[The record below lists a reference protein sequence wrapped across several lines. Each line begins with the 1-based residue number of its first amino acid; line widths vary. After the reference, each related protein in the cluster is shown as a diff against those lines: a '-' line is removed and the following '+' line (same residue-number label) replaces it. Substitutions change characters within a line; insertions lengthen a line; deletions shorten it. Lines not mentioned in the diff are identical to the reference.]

1 LALAHNRGAL
11 TTARFVYL
19 DFTAHLAIPNQSILI
34 FPPPMDIIR
43 LLPDNIANQI
53 AAGEV
58 IQRPASAVKEL
69 MENAIDAGATQVQL
83 IVKQAG
89 KSLVQVIDNGCGMS
103 DTDARMCFEKH
114 ATSKISTADDLFN
127 IRTMGFRGEALASIA
142 AIAQVEMKTRQI
154 GEPLGTL
161 IEIGGMKMAKQEPCQ
176 SAEGTSIAMKNL
188 FFNVPA
194 RRNFL
199 KSDTVELKN
208 ILEEFQRIALAHPR
222 IGFQFF
228 NNDYEMYHLK
238 PGNLKQRVVA
248 MFGDNYAQKLVP
260 VEEKSYAL
268 HVYGFVGKPEFSKKT
283 RGEQYIYVNNRY
295 IKSPYLNHAVAMA
308 YEQMIPQGSHPF
320 YVLFLDID
328 PAKIDINV
336 HPAKYEIKFDDE
348 KLVYTFVNLGVKH
361 ALGAYSVSPT
371 LDFNQEHH
379 LNSNNTFTEQPRT
392 WLEITQHGVSKDA
405 KKFAPPSNFQPLT
418 EREDNNLKNWEHA
431 YDTESNRQ
439 LTVDNEQ
446 QTTNNKQQ
454 TEEVYKESIPPHQI
468 QKRYIVSQ
476 IKSGFILIDQQA
488 AHERIMFERYLKLLE
503 KNKNESQR
511 QLFPQ
516 NLELSAMDAHIL
528 SQILPEINNLGFD
541 IQEFGKQSFVIHGFP
556 ADIVQGDEKKMIEEL
571 IEQYKMNAQVT
582 KFSKRE
588 NLAKSLAYS
597 SSIKA
602 GKTLSVEEMKTL
614 IDELFACEKAYT
626 APNGRF
632 TFITLSNDE
641 LEKRFENK

>member
-1 LALAHNRGAL
+1 
-11 TTARFVYL
+11 
-19 DFTAHLAIPNQSILI
+19 
-34 FPPPMDIIR
+34 MDIIR

-69 MENAIDAGATQVQL
+69 LENSIDSGATHIKL

-114 ATSKISTADDLFN
+114 ATSKIRAAEDLFN

-142 AIAQVEMKTRQI
+142 AIAQVEMKTRPI
-154 GEPLGTL
+154 GEQLGTC
-161 IEIGGMKMAKQEPCQ
+161 IEIEGMKVLKQEPCQ
-176 SAEGTSIAMKNL
+176 TPEGTSIAMKNL

-208 ILEEFQRIALAHPR
+208 IIEEFQRIALAHPK
-222 IGFQFF
+222 IGFQLF
-228 NNDYEMYHLK
+228 NNDYEMFHLRS
-238 PGNLKQRVVA
+238 GNLKQRIVA
-248 MFGDNYAQKLVP
+248 LFGDNYAQKIVP

-283 RGEQYIYVNNRY
+283 RGEQFIFVNNRF
-295 IKSPYLNHAVAMA
+295 IKSPYLNHAVSMA
-308 YEQMIPQGSHPF
+308 FEQMMPQGSFPF
-320 YVLFLDID
+320 YVLYLDID
-328 PAKIDINV
+328 PSKIDINV
-336 HPAKYEIKFDDE
+336 HPAKHEIKFEDE

-379 LNSNNTFTEQPRT
+379 LNSDNTFTQQPRT
-392 WLEITQHGVSKDA
+392 WLEITQHSMQTKDA
-405 KKFAPPSNFQPLT
+405 KKFAPPSNFQPLS
-418 EREDNNLKNWEHA
+418 EREDNNLKNWERA
-431 YDTESNRQ
+431 FDTVGNQESR
-439 LTVDNEQ
+439 
-446 QTTNNKQQ
+446 KQASVANHETSSTSGIQ
-454 TEEVYKESIPPHQI
+454 HRTSGSDAFKEAVPPHQI
-468 QKRYIVSQ
+468 QNRYIVSQ

-503 KNKNESQR
+503 KNRNESQR

-516 NLELSAMDAHIL
+516 NLDLNALDAQIL
-528 SQILPEINNLGFD
+528 LQILPEINNLGFD
-541 IQEFGKQSFVIHGFP
+541 IQDFGKNSFVIHGFP
-556 ADIVQGDEKKMIEEL
+556 ADILQGDEKKMIEEL
-571 IEQYKMNAQVT
+571 IEQYKMNSQVT
-582 KFSKRE
+582 KLSKRE
-588 NLAKSLAYS
+588 SLAKSLAYS

-602 GKTLSVEEMKTL
+602 GKKLSVEEMKTL
-614 IDELFACEKAYT
+614 IDELFACENAFN
-626 APNGRF
+626 APNGRL
-632 TFITLSNDE
+632 TFITIGNDE
-641 LEKRFENK
+641 LDKRFENK

>member
-1 LALAHNRGAL
+1 
-11 TTARFVYL
+11 
-19 DFTAHLAIPNQSILI
+19 
-34 FPPPMDIIR
+34 MDIIR

-69 MENAIDAGATQVQL
+69 LENAIDAGATQIKL

-114 ATSKISTADDLFN
+114 ATSKISAAEDLFN

-142 AIAQVEMKTRQI
+142 AIAQVELKTRQTA
-154 GEPLGTL
+154 ESVGTM
-161 IEIGGMKMAKQEPCQ
+161 IEIEGMKVLKQEPCQ
-176 SAEGTSIAMKNL
+176 TTEGTSIAMKNL

-208 ILEEFQRIALAHPR
+208 ILEEFQRIALAHPK

-248 MFGDNYAQKLVP
+248 IFGDNYAQKLVP

-283 RGEQYIYVNNRY
+283 RGEQFIYVNNRF

-320 YVLFLDID
+320 YVLFLDLD
-328 PAKIDINV
+328 PSKIDINV

-361 ALGAYSVSPT
+361 AMGAYSVSPT

-379 LNSNNTFTEQPRT
+379 LNSNDTFTQQPRG
-392 WLEITQHGVSKDA
+392 WLEITQHATSKDA
-405 KKFAPPSNFQPLT
+405 KKYAPPSDFQTLT
-418 EREDNNLKNWEHA
+418 QRDQNNLKNWENA
-431 YDTESNRQ
+431 FDTAGNKQ
-439 LTVDNEQ
+439 LTTNNEQ

-454 TEEVYKESIPPHQI
+454 TEEHEVYKEAIPPHQI

-488 AHERIMFERYLKLLE
+488 AHERIMFERYLKLLDR
-503 KNKNESQR
+503 NKNESQR

-516 NLELSAMDAHIL
+516 NLELNALDAQIL
-528 SQILPEINNLGFD
+528 LQILPEINNLGFD
-541 IQEFGKQSFVIHGFP
+541 IQEFGKNSFVIHGFP
-556 ADIVQGDEKKMIEEL
+556 ADILQGDEKKMIEEL
-571 IEQYKMNAQVT
+571 IEQFKMNSQVT
-582 KFSKRE
+582 KLSKRE

-597 SSIKA
+597 SGIKA

-614 IDELFACEKAYT
+614 IDELFACDKAYT

-632 TFITLSNDE
+632 TFITITNDE
-641 LEKRFENK
+641 LDKRFENK

>member
-1 LALAHNRGAL
+1 
-11 TTARFVYL
+11 
-19 DFTAHLAIPNQSILI
+19 
-34 FPPPMDIIR
+34 MDIIR

-69 MENAIDAGATQVQL
+69 LENSIDSGATHIKL

-114 ATSKISTADDLFN
+114 ATSKIRAAEDLFN

-142 AIAQVEMKTRQI
+142 SISQVEMKTRQV
-154 GEPLGTL
+154 GEQLGTC
-161 IEIGGMKMAKQEPCQ
+161 IEIEGMKVLKQEPCQ
-176 SAEGTSIAMKNL
+176 TPEGTSIAMKNL

-208 ILEEFQRIALAHPR
+208 ILEEFQRVALAHPK
-222 IGFQFF
+222 IGFQLF
-228 NNDYEMYHLK
+228 NNDYEMFHLK
-238 PGNLKQRVVA
+238 SGNLKQRIVQL
-248 MFGDNYAQKLVP
+248 FGDNYAQKIVP

-268 HVYGFVGKPEFSKKT
+268 HVHGFVGKPEFSKKT
-283 RGEQYIYVNNRY
+283 RGEQFIFVNNRF
-295 IKSPYLNHAVAMA
+295 IKSPYLNHAVSMA
-308 YEQMIPQGSHPF
+308 FEQMMAPGNFPF
-320 YVLFLDID
+320 YVLYLDID
-328 PAKIDINV
+328 PSKIDINV
-336 HPAKYEIKFDDE
+336 HPAKHEIKFEDE

-379 LNSNNTFTEQPRT
+379 LNSDNTFTQQPRT
-392 WLEITQHGVSKDA
+392 WLEITQHAVQTKDA
-405 KKFAPPSNFQPLT
+405 KKFAPPSNFQPLS
-418 EREDNNLKNWEHA
+418 EREENNLKNWERA
-431 YDTESNRQ
+431 FDTVGNQENRK
-439 LTVDNEQ
+439 
-446 QTTNNKQQ
+446 QTSSVSPETNKTSGIQHR
-454 TEEVYKESIPPHQI
+454 TSGSDAFKEAVPPHQI
-468 QKRYIVSQ
+468 QNRYIVSQ

-503 KNKNESQR
+503 KNRNESQR

-516 NLELSAMDAHIL
+516 NLDLNALDAQIL
-528 SQILPEINNLGFD
+528 LQILPEINNLGFD
-541 IQEFGKQSFVIHGFP
+541 IQEFGKNSFVIHGFP
-556 ADIVQGDEKKMIEEL
+556 ADILQGDEKMMIEEL
-571 IEQYKMNAQVT
+571 IEQYKMNSQIT
-582 KFSKRE
+582 KLSKRE
-588 NLAKSLAYS
+588 SLAKSLAYS

-602 GKTLSVEEMKTL
+602 GKKLSVDEMKIL
-614 IDELFACEKAYT
+614 IDELFACENAFN

-632 TFITLSNDE
+632 TFITINNDE
-641 LEKRFENK
+641 LDKRFENK

>member
-1 LALAHNRGAL
+1 
-11 TTARFVYL
+11 
-19 DFTAHLAIPNQSILI
+19 
-34 FPPPMDIIR
+34 MDIIR

-69 MENAIDAGATQVQL
+69 LENSIDSGATHIKL

-103 DTDARMCFEKH
+103 ETDARMCFEKH
-114 ATSKISTADDLFN
+114 ATSKIRAAEDLFN

-142 AIAQVEMKTRQI
+142 AIAQVEMKTRQT
-154 GEPLGTL
+154 GEQLGTC
-161 IEIGGMKMAKQEPCQ
+161 IEIEGMKVLKQEPCQ
-176 SAEGTSIAMKNL
+176 TEEGTSIAMKNL

-208 ILEEFQRIALAHPR
+208 IIEEFQRIALAHPK
-222 IGFQFF
+222 IGFQLF

-238 PGNLKQRVVA
+238 SGNLKQRIVA
-248 MFGDNYAQKLVP
+248 MFGDNYAEKIVP

-268 HVYGFVGKPEFSKKT
+268 HVYGFTGKPEFSKKT
-283 RGEQYIYVNNRY
+283 RGEQFIYVNNRY
-295 IKSPYLNHAVAMA
+295 IKSPYLNHAVSMA
-308 YEQMIPQGSHPF
+308 FEQMLPQGSYPF

-328 PAKIDINV
+328 PSKIDINV
-336 HPAKYEIKFDDE
+336 HPAKYEIKFEDE

-379 LNSNNTFTEQPRT
+379 LNNNDTFTQQPRT
-392 WLEITQHGVSKDA
+392 WLEITQQATSTRDA
-405 KKFAPPSNFQPLT
+405 KKYAPPSNFQSLNK
-418 EREDNNLKNWEHA
+418 REENNLKNWEHA
-431 YDTESNRQ
+431 FDTVSSRKQQQ
-439 LTVDNEQ
+439 LTDGNQKSE
-446 QTTNNKQQ
+446 TRRI
-454 TEEVYKESIPPHQI
+454 EEHESYKEAVPPHQI
-468 QKRYIVSQ
+468 QNRHIVSQ

-488 AHERIMFERYLKLLE
+488 AHERIMFERYLKLLDR
-503 KNKNESQR
+503 NRNESQR

-516 NLELSAMDAHIL
+516 NLDLNAMDTQIL
-528 SQILPEINNLGFD
+528 LQILPEINNLGFD
-541 IQEFGKQSFVIHGFP
+541 IQEFGKNSFVIHGFP
-556 ADIVQGDEKKMIEEL
+556 ADILQGDEKKMIEEL
-571 IEQYKMNAQVT
+571 IEQFKMNSQVT
-582 KFSKRE
+582 KLSKRE
-588 NLAKSLAYS
+588 MLAKSLAHS

-602 GKTLSVEEMKTL
+602 GKKLSVEEMKTL
-614 IDELFACEKAYT
+614 IDELFACENAFT
-626 APNGRF
+626 SPNGRF
-632 TFITLSNDE
+632 TFITINNDE

>member
-1 LALAHNRGAL
+1 
-11 TTARFVYL
+11 
-19 DFTAHLAIPNQSILI
+19 
-34 FPPPMDIIR
+34 MDIIR

-69 MENAIDAGATQVQL
+69 LENSIDSGATHIKL

-103 DTDARMCFEKH
+103 ETDARMSFEKH
-114 ATSKISTADDLFN
+114 ATSKIRAAEDLFN

-142 AIAQVEMKTRQI
+142 AIAQVELKTKQT
-154 GEPLGTL
+154 GDQLGTS
-161 IEIGGMKMAKQEPCQ
+161 IEIEGMKILKQEPCQ
-176 SAEGTSIAMKNL
+176 TPEGTSIAMKNL

-208 ILEEFQRIALAHPR
+208 IIEEFQRIALAHSK
-222 IGFQFF
+222 IGFQLF

-238 PGNLKQRVVA
+238 AGNLKQRIVA
-248 MFGDNYAQKLVP
+248 MFGENYAGKIVP

-268 HVYGFVGKPEFSKKT
+268 HVYGYTGKPEFSKKT
-283 RGEQYIYVNNRY
+283 RGEQFIFVNNRF
-295 IKSPYLNHAVAMA
+295 IKSPYLNHAVSMA
-308 YEQMIPQGSHPF
+308 FEQMLPQGSFPF

-336 HPAKYEIKFDDE
+336 HPAKHEIKFEDE

-379 LNSNNTFTEQPRT
+379 LNNNDTFTQQPRT
-392 WLEITQHGVSKDA
+392 WLEITQHATTTKDA
-405 KKFAPPSNFQPLT
+405 KKFAPPTNFQPLT
-418 EREDNNLKNWEHA
+418 TREENNLKNWEHA
-431 YDTESNRQ
+431 FDTNTKSEVRSPKSEEN
-439 LTVDNEQ
+439 TSGSFSSDNDA
-446 QTTNNKQQ
+446 
-454 TEEVYKESIPPHQI
+454 YKEAVPPHQI
-468 QKRYIVSQ
+468 QRRYIVSQ

-488 AHERIMFERYLKLLE
+488 AHERIMFERYLKLLDR
-503 KNKNESQR
+503 NKNESQR

-516 NLELSAMDAHIL
+516 NLDLNAMDAQVLHQL
-528 SQILPEINNLGFD
+528 LPEINNLGFD
-541 IQEFGKQSFVIHGFP
+541 IQEFGKNSFVIHGFP
-556 ADIVQGDEKKMIEEL
+556 ADLLQGDEKKMIEEL
-571 IEQYKMNAQVT
+571 IEQFKMNSHVT
-582 KFSKRE
+582 KLSKRE
-588 NLAKSLAYS
+588 MLAKSLAHS

-602 GKTLSVEEMKTL
+602 GKKLSVEEMKTL
-614 IDELFACEKAYT
+614 IEELFACENAFT

-632 TFITLSNDE
+632 TFIAINNDE